1 MGRWLK
7 DVSAHP
13 LVPPA
18 LLVAGALAAWIAI
31 AARMDGM
38 ESGPGADLGG
48 FVAFL
53 GIWVTMTTAMML
65 PAVLPMAL
73 LYARIARQRRGSTVL
88 FLASYLLVW
97 SAIGAGAYLA
107 ARAIRA
113 LDPGWLAWDA
123 AGPWVAG
130 GAVVFAG
137 IYELTP
143 LKTVC
148 LRRCRSPL
156 HLVMGG
162 WRDGNRGALRLG
174 VEHGGWCAGCCVGLM
189 LALFTLGVMSLLWM
203 GVVAA
208 AIFAEKVL
216 PGGERT
222 VRLVAA
228 ALVALGIWVALAPAS
243 VPGLVR
249 PDRPPMRMS

>member
-1 MGRWLK
+1 MERWLK
-7 DVSAHP
+7 DTAAKPVA
-13 LVPPA
+13 LPA
-18 LLVAGALAAWIAI
+18 LLVAAALAAWIAT

-38 ESGPGADLGG
+38 EPGPGTDLGG
-48 FVAFL
+48 FGAFV
-53 GIWVTMTTAMML
+53 GIWVTMMTAMML

-73 LYARIARQRRGSTVL
+73 LYARIAQQRRGSTVL
-88 FLASYLLVW
+88 FLGSYLLVW
-97 SAIGAGAYLA
+97 SALGAAAYLA

-137 IYELTP
+137 LYELTP

-174 VEHGGWCAGCCVGLM
+174 VQHAGWCAGCCVGLM

-203 GVVAA
+203 AVVAA

-222 VRLVAA
+222 VRLVAV
-228 ALVALGIWVALAPAS
+228 ALVALGLWVALAPAS
-243 VPGLVR
+243 VPGLVE
-249 PDRPPMRMS
+249 PGSPPMRMA